1 MVKGSSLE
9 KFINMA
15 TARGIHLWDI
25 KRIGK
30 DNMVVK
36 TRLLGVKALRHIARE
51 INNGFRIQCRR
62 GLPFVVQR
70 VKKNANYCF

>member
-9 KFINMA
+9 NFINMA
-15 TARGIHLWDI
+15 TARGIHPWDI